1 MPVSSMEREDA
12 KMRTAAYKLNLRAT
26 VAGCGLLLA
35 ASMPAAAFAQAT
47 GEEASD
53 GEIIVTAQRREEKA
67 KDVPITLTTITS
79 ESLGNGDVQQLSDIA
94 KLTPALRFDNYGGFA
109 QPTIRGVGTA
119 VSASGAGSNVGIY
132 IDGFYA
138 PNPLSADF
146 QLLSVESVTVLK
158 GPQGT
163 LFGRNSTGGAI
174 QVTTSKPSQEARGIA
189 EVSYGRFNS
198 QKYQAYVTGGLSD
211 NIAVDLAALYRSG
224 DGFVRNIATKSNKDA
239 AYDAWSIRAGLKV
252 DLSDAASLTLRYTH
266 ADTQDPTSLV
276 ANSYV
281 ENGKTLSVGAIIPGA
296 ITATKYNEVS
306 NTSRTYFDSLV
317 NAYQL
322 TGEFDLGFASLTSY
336 TQYRDESSQ
345 SFLDLEGSNIP
356 VFDVDFFITD
366 KIFTQEFLLA
376 SQGEGPLKWTVG
388 AFYFSDKN
396 RFERLNGYIS
406 GGPAGLISKSQT
418 DTSSAAAF
426 ADLTYSIASN
436 LFVTAGL
443 RYSHDAVKNGG
454 FFLGPLAGN
463 GGFVP
468 IPKISDNRVT
478 PRFVLRYKPSDASS
492 LYASFSGGHKAAI
505 LNPNGFATA
514 PVKAEKIQAYE
525 VGYKYNAR
533 GLSFDLSAYHYNY
546 KNLQVASYNG
556 TQSLIN
562 NAANSRVNGIEGQ
575 LAYKVT
581 DAFSLSL
588 GAAYTDA
595 KYKSFPGSP
604 AFYQC
609 LALACGAGYGLFP
622 TVSID
627 ASGFRMARSPKFTG
641 NVGAR
646 YEMDMAGGKVGLSG
660 NLAYTSKAYFDSS
673 QQYFQKGYELLSL
686 RAEWTDA
693 SDRFTLAVYGD
704 NVTNSKYYN
713 QILPGQFAIQT
724 VWGAPATWGVSGR
737 VKF

>member
-1 MPVSSMEREDA
+1 
-12 KMRTAAYKLNLRAT
+12 MRKASYQTILRTT
-26 VAGCGLLLA
+26 VAGCCLMLA
-35 ASMPAAAFAQAT
+35 AGLPGHAYAEAVDVVEAAA
-47 GEEASD
+47 GD
-53 GEIIVTAQRREEKA
+53 GDIVVTAQRREEKA

-79 ESLGNGDVQQLSDIA
+79 DVLGNGDVQQLSDIS

-174 QVTTSKPSQEARGIA
+174 QVTTSKPSQDARGVA
-189 EVSYGRFNS
+189 EVSYGRFNA
-198 QKYQAYVTGGLSD
+198 QKYQLYATGGLTD
-211 NIAVDLAALYRSG
+211 TVAVDIAALYRKG
-224 DGFVRNIATKSNKDA
+224 NGFVRNTVTGSKKDA
-239 AYDAWSIRAGLKV
+239 AYDAWSVRAGVKV
-252 DLSDAASLTLRYTH
+252 DLSDNASILFRYTH

-276 ANSYV
+276 ANSYI
-281 ENGKTLSVGAIIPGA
+281 ENGVTQSVGAIIPGA
-296 ITATKYNEVS
+296 VTATKYNEVS

-345 SFLDLEGSNIP
+345 SFLDLDGSSIP
-356 VFDVDFFITD
+356 VFDVDFYITD
-366 KIFTQEFLLA
+366 KIFTQELLLA
-376 SQGEGPLKWTVG
+376 SQGDGPLQWTVG
-388 AFYFSDKN
+388 GFYFSDKN
-396 RFERLNGYIS
+396 RFQHLNGYVS
-406 GGPAGLISKSQT
+406 GGPGGLISKSQT
-418 DTSSAAAF
+418 DTSSVAAF
-426 ADLTYSIASN
+426 ADLTYALTPE
-436 LFVTAGL
+436 LFLTGGL

-454 FFLGPLAGN
+454 FFLGPLAGG

-468 IPKISDNRVT
+468 IPAISDDRVT
-478 PRFVLRYKPSDASS
+478 PRAVLRYKPSDASS
-492 LYASFSGGHKAAI
+492 LYVSYSGGHKAAI
-505 LNPNGFATA
+505 LNPNGFATT
-514 PVKAEKIQAYE
+514 PVKAEKIEAFE
-525 VGYKYNAR
+525 VGYKYSAR
-533 GLSFDLSAYHYNY
+533 GLSLDLSAYHYNY
-546 KNLQVASYNG
+546 TNLQVASYNG

-562 NAANSRVNGIEGQ
+562 NAANSRVNGVEGQ
-575 LAYKVT
+575 LAYKVS
-581 DAFSLSL
+581 DAFSFNM

-604 AFYQC
+604 AFFQC
-609 LALACGAGYGLFP
+609 LVPACGAGFGLFP
-622 TVSID
+622 TTSID

-646 YEMDMAGGKVGLSG
+646 YEADLAGGKLGLSG
-660 NLAYTSKAYFDSS
+660 NLSYTSKAYFDSS
-673 QQYFQKGYELLSL
+673 QQFFQKGYELLSL
-686 RAEWTDA
+686 RAEWTDP
-693 SDRFTLAVYGD
+693 SERYTLAVYGD
-704 NVTNSKYYN
+704 NLTNSKYYN

-724 VWGAPATWGVSGR
+724 VWGSPTTWGVSAR
-737 VKF
+737 AKF